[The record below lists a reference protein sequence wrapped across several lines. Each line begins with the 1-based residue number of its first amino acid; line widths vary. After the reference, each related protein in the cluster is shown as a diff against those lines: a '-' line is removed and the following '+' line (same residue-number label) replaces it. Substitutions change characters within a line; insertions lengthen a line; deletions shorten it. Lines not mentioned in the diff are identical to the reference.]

1 MDGCAA
7 AQAQV
12 GADALQLVAV
22 ARRQAQGRAGA
33 GKLQRQ
39 FARDYRGGAHY
50 ENPRCSSD
58 EDALALKRFAR
69 A

>member
-39 FARDYRGGAHY
+39 FARDYRGGAHN
-50 ENPRCSSD
+50 ENFLHGFKPG
-58 EDALALKRFAR
+58 RFPTAG
-69 A
+69 